1 MDKRGWKLGLGFS
14 GAQNLNLPVSCAVPS
29 LDHTMPLANGEAE
42 DDAESMHVDR
52 EFTAVSGGN
61 GQFPV
66 SCNNTPVVEDTKQ
79 QESGS
84 VGPKEIEI
92 YTVSAMQTPCRC
104 KNQYAYYF

>member
-1 MDKRGWKLGLGFS
+1 MESLALVSLEHG
-14 GAQNLNLPVSCAVPS
+14 NLNLPVSCAVPS
-29 LDHTMPLANGEAE
+29 LDHTVPLANGEAE
-42 DDAESMHVDR
+42 DDAERMHVDR
-52 EFTAVSGGN
+52 EFTAVSGGS

>member
-1 MDKRGWKLGLGFS
+1 
-14 GAQNLNLPVSCAVPS
+14 
-29 LDHTMPLANGEAE
+29 MPLANGEAE
-42 DDAESMHVDR
+42 DDADRMHVDR
-52 EFTAVSGGN
+52 ECAAVSGGT

-79 QESGS
+79 QESSS

-104 KNQYAYYF
+104 KNQYAYYFWVLKLCTFLSSVLKKKKRVLL

>member
-1 MDKRGWKLGLGFS
+1 MKKARTR
-14 GAQNLNLPVSCAVPS
+14 VPS
-29 LDHTMPLANGEAE
+29 LDHTMPLANGDAE
-42 DDAESMHVDR
+42 DDADRMHVDR
-52 EFTAVSGGN
+52 EFAAVSGGA

-66 SCNNTPVVEDTKQ
+66 SCSNTPVVEDTKQ

-84 VGPKEIEI
+84 VGPREIEI